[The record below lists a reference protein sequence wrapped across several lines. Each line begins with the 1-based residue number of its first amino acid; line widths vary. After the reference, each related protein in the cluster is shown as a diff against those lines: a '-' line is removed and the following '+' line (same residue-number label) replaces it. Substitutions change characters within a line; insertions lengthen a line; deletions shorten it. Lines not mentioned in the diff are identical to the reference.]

1 MRASIEVK
9 DRREADHIRAGLEDP
24 NVRALVVVMGVLS
37 LLPDNHARKRVLN
50 WVIDKL
56 DIETP

>member
-1 MRASIEVK
+1 MKASIEVR
-9 DRREADHIRAGLEDP
+9 DRREAEHIRAGLENP

-37 LLPDNHARKRVLN
+37 LLPDDRARKRVLN
-50 WVIDKL
+50 WVADKL